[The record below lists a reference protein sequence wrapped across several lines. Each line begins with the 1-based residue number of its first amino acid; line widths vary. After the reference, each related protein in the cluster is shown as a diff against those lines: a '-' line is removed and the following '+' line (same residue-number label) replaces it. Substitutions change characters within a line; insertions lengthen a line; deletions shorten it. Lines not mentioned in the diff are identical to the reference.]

1 MLLAFKLSWRDS
13 VPFSKDKPQAHVR
26 RLVAVERVQCSA
38 RSIRLEQNFLE
49 VVPPPEGTDFS
60 KEIIS

>member
-13 VPFSKDKPQAHVR
+13 VPFSKEKPQAHVR
-26 RLVAVERVQCSA
+26 RLVAVERTVLRPVNSPGTK
-38 RSIRLEQNFLE
+38 FLGGGS
-49 VVPPPEGTDFS
+49 PPEGTDFS